1 MANDVRQRRR
11 CAGGDGGDGDA
22 EAAVR
27 FSGGGGGGGYFWW
40 CGATNKKLT
49 LLQSY
54 VNNKESTLVGWE
66 AEPYEQVRE
75 HLLRIGSTTP
85 ATLVMNRRER

>member
-1 MANDVRQRRR
+1 MYDS
-11 CAGGDGGDGDA
+11 DGGVLG
-22 EAAVR
+22 VTVVTVMR
-27 FSGGGGGGGYFWW
+27 RLPYGSLVVVVVVISGGAGQQ
-40 CGATNKKLT
+40 TKKLT